1 MHGSTGEVEKLE
13 GVVQVAKCA
22 LEKENIRIV
31 VQVIHKYSG
40 QQLKWCAAFTIC
52 SYKGLFTNYV
62 ISKLTSV
69 VLQIMTQHDA
79 MYLVGSLIMKN
90 D

>member
-40 QQLKWCAAFTIC
+40 QQLKWCAAFAIC
-52 SYKGLFTNYV
+52 SYNQDF
-62 ISKLTSV
+62 
-69 VLQIMTQHDA
+69 
-79 MYLVGSLIMKN
+79 
-90 D
+90 